1 MQSEAF
7 SVGSSDKIAFRR
19 VTRDEICKNS
29 KISVAKE
36 NILCTEDVSS
46 LTKYHK

>member
-7 SVGSSDKIAFRR
+7 SVSSSGKIAFRR
-19 VTRDEICKNS
+19 VIRDEVGKNS

-36 NILCTEDVSS
+36 NIL
-46 LTKYHK
+46 